1 MIDYQGQDYQEVIG
15 QQGLVVVQ
23 YFATW
28 CGPCKM
34 LKPVLESVATEM
46 PETKFYRLDIDL
58 YRNQAIEAG
67 IRSVPTVVLYKD
79 GEEVDRQSGYQP
91 KERISSF
98 TNSASIFSSTRSL
111 KNGFWRGKMA
121 TDMTKFRALSMLL
134 N

>member
-1 MIDYQGQDYQEVIG
+1 MIDYQGQNYQDVIG

-34 LKPVLESVATEM
+34 LKPVLEQISTELNDV
-46 PETKFYRLDIDL
+46 KFFRVDIDL
-58 YRNQAIEAG
+58 FRNQAIEAG

-91 KERISSF
+91 KERIQSWMNQF
-98 TNSASIFSSTRSL
+98 
-111 KNGFWRGKMA
+111 K
-121 TDMTKFRALSMLL
+121 
-134 N
+134 

>member
-1 MIDYQGQDYQEVIG
+1 MIDYQGQKYQDVIG

-34 LKPVLESVATEM
+34 LKPVLEQLSTEM
-46 PETKFYRLDIDL
+46 NETKFYRVDIDL
-58 YRNQAIEAG
+58 FRNQAIEAG

-91 KERISSF
+91 KERIQAWMNQF
-98 TNSASIFSSTRSL
+98 
-111 KNGFWRGKMA
+111 K
-121 TDMTKFRALSMLL
+121 
-134 N
+134 

>member
-1 MIDYQGQDYQEVIG
+1 MIDYQGQEYQEVIG

-34 LKPVLESVATEM
+34 LKPVLEAVATEM

-58 YRNQAIEAG
+58 FRNQAIEAG

-91 KERISSF
+91 KERISTWMNQF
-98 TNSASIFSSTRSL
+98 
-111 KNGFWRGKMA
+111 K
-121 TDMTKFRALSMLL
+121 
-134 N
+134 

>member
-1 MIDYQGQDYQEVIG
+1 MIDYQAQAYQEVVG

-34 LKPVLESVATEM
+34 LKPVLEALSTEL
-46 PETKFYRLDIDL
+46 TDVKFYRVDIDL
-58 YRNQAIEAG
+58 FRAQAIEAG

-91 KERISSF
+91 KERVGAWM
-98 TNSASIFSSTRSL
+98 NQH
-111 KNGFWRGKMA
+111 K
-121 TDMTKFRALSMLL
+121 
-134 N
+134 

>member
-1 MIDYQGQDYQEVIG
+1 MIDYQGQNYQEVIG

-34 LKPVLESVATEM
+34 LKPVLEQISNELTDV
-46 PETKFYRLDIDL
+46 KFFRVDIDL
-58 YRNQAIEAG
+58 FRNQAIEAG

-91 KERISSF
+91 KERIQSWMNQF
-98 TNSASIFSSTRSL
+98 
-111 KNGFWRGKMA
+111 K
-121 TDMTKFRALSMLL
+121 
-134 N
+134 

>member
-1 MIDYQGQDYQEVIG
+1 MIDYQGQNYQEVIG

-34 LKPVLESVATEM
+34 LKPVLEQISTEL
-46 PETKFYRLDIDL
+46 TDVKFYRVDIDL
-58 YRNQAIEAG
+58 FRNQAIEAG

-91 KERISSF
+91 KERVQAWMNQF
-98 TNSASIFSSTRSL
+98 
-111 KNGFWRGKMA
+111 K
-121 TDMTKFRALSMLL
+121 
-134 N
+134 

>member
-1 MIDYQGQDYQEVIG
+1 MIDYQGQNYQEVIG

-34 LKPVLESVATEM
+34 LKPVLEQISNELTDA
-46 PETKFYRLDIDL
+46 KFFRVDIDL
-58 YRNQAIEAG
+58 FRNQAIEAG

-91 KERISSF
+91 KERIQSWMNQF
-98 TNSASIFSSTRSL
+98 
-111 KNGFWRGKMA
+111 K
-121 TDMTKFRALSMLL
+121 
-134 N
+134 

>member
-1 MIDYQGQDYQEVIG
+1 MIDYQGQNYQEVIG

-34 LKPVLESVATEM
+34 LKPVLEQISNELTDV
-46 PETKFYRLDIDL
+46 KFFRVDIDL
-58 YRNQAIEAG
+58 FRNQAIEAG

-91 KERISSF
+91 KERIQTWMNQF
-98 TNSASIFSSTRSL
+98 
-111 KNGFWRGKMA
+111 K
-121 TDMTKFRALSMLL
+121 
-134 N
+134 

>member
-1 MIDYQGQDYQEVIG
+1 MIDYQGQPYQEVIG

-34 LKPVLESVATEM
+34 LKPVLESLAAELAEV
-46 PETKFYRLDIDL
+46 KFYRLDIDL
-58 YRNQAIEAG
+58 YRNQAIESN

-91 KERISSF
+91 KERVAAWMNQF
-98 TNSASIFSSTRSL
+98 
-111 KNGFWRGKMA
+111 K
-121 TDMTKFRALSMLL
+121 
-134 N
+134 

>member
-1 MIDYQGQDYQEVIG
+1 MIDYQGQNYQDVIG

-34 LKPVLESVATEM
+34 LKPVLESLSTELKD
-46 PETKFYRLDIDL
+46 TKFYRVDIDL
-58 YRNQAIEAG
+58 FRNQAIEAG

-91 KERISSF
+91 KERIQSWM
-98 TNSASIFSSTRSL
+98 NQ
-111 KNGFWRGKMA
+111 
-121 TDMTKFRALSMLL
+121 FR
-134 N
+134 

>member
-1 MIDYQGQDYQEVIG
+1 MIDYQGQPYQEVIG

-34 LKPVLESVATEM
+34 LKPVLEALSTEM
-46 PETKFYRLDIDL
+46 TDSKFYRLDIDL
-58 YRNQAIEAG
+58 FTNQAVEAG

-91 KERISSF
+91 KERV
-98 TNSASIFSSTRSL
+98 AA
-111 KNGFWRGKMA
+111 W
-121 TDMTKFRALSMLL
+121 L
-134 N
+134 NQFK

>member
-91 KERISSF
+91 KERISSWMNQF
-98 TNSASIFSSTRSL
+98 
-111 KNGFWRGKMA
+111 K
-121 TDMTKFRALSMLL
+121 
-134 N
+134 